1 MFELTV
7 LPMRALRSHSGHRD
21 RRLKTPPSIVVSPR
35 LRPTTSR
42 QTDSLLDFNST
53 YFLYDYQPDA
63 LLLVFSV
70 QRAPMP
76 QEGVSMVSVTNRA
89 LHDDVAN
96 WAAKYVTVR
105 NIGRHLGRNAMTAAT
120 EMLWRRRQGRDLAL
134 VAADHFATG
143 GATVIDVGASWG
155 LFTYHLAR
163 RVGKAGQVYS
173 FEPHP
178 ANAPMLRKLATARRH
193 VHFSPSAVSDSA
205 GRAELLVPR
214 QQTRL
219 VTAQASLSHGFD
231 GQGVDVETI
240 EVHTVRLDDEI
251 APAVQV
257 DFVKI
262 DVEGHE
268 MAVLRGGSSMFRRNR
283 PSILIEIEQ
292 RHLSVPIDDVFGQLE
307 DLGYQVFYV
316 TETAFRPIADFNT
329 ERDQMSMVRSGE
341 FHPFAMPQGYVHD
354 FCAVRTPEL
363 LAGLPV
369 ASA

>member
-1 MFELTV
+1 
-7 LPMRALRSHSGHRD
+7 
-21 RRLKTPPSIVVSPR
+21 
-35 LRPTTSR
+35 
-42 QTDSLLDFNST
+42 
-53 YFLYDYQPDA
+53 
-63 LLLVFSV
+63 
-70 QRAPMP
+70 
-76 QEGVSMVSVTNRA
+76 MVSVTNRA
-89 LHDDVAN
+89 LRADVVN
-96 WAAKYVTVR
+96 WAAKYATVR
-105 NIGRHLGRNAMTAAT
+105 NIGLRLGRNAMATTT
-120 EMLWRRRQGRDLAL
+120 EMLWRRRQRRDLAL
-134 VAADHFATG
+134 AVADHFATSG
-143 GATVIDVGASWG
+143 TTVVDVGASWG

-193 VHFSPSAVSDSA
+193 VHFSPSAVSDRA

-240 EVHTVRLDDEI
+240 EVPTVRLDDEI
-251 APAVQV
+251 GQDVRV

-268 MAVLRGGSSMFRRNR
+268 MSVLSGGSSMLRRHR

-292 RHLSVPIDDVFGQLE
+292 RHLSVPIEDVFEQLE
-307 DLGYQVFYV
+307 ELGYHVFYV
-316 TETAFRPIADFNT
+316 TKTALRPIADFNT

-341 FHPFAMPQGYVHD
+341 FHPFAMPQRYVHD

-363 LAGLPV
+363 LAGIPI